1 MRKLKKSYFL
11 GVVWAVIILLAIVN
25 CFRSPSANETLAAG
39 DKDSTVVCPVL
50 ADTTLHCDN
59 QQELCTSRHRYLEK
73 RMYASPRFRDAA
85 GKPIKNRIYSVPSFH
100 ECFADLQDTQIV
112 AARKWGVSPVA
123 DRKEA
128 ELRKKELVYVGSNPY
143 YTMDEGMNRSIPYLV
158 PQAAELLQRI
168 SRNFLDSLAIKS
180 IPLHTLIVTSVLRT
194 EEDVRKL
201 RRHNVNASEQSCHR
215 YGTTFDISYN
225 RYTTVSSPDG
235 PERRAVRND
244 SLKWVLSE
252 VLRDLRGLGYCYV
265 KHEVKQGCYHITVR

>member
-1 MRKLKKSYFL
+1 MPEKDSEESS
-11 GVVWAVIILLAIVN
+11 GVADTVCSPVID
-25 CFRSPSANETLAAG
+25 TLAHA
-39 DKDSTVVCPVL
+39 DSPYGVPVR
-50 ADTTLHCDN
+50 TGRCIERRVYK
-59 QQELCTSRHRYLEK
+59 Q
-73 RMYASPRFRDAA
+73 PRFRNDA
-85 GKPIKNRIYSVPSFH
+85 GKPIRSRIYSVPSFQ
-100 ECFADLQDTQIV
+100 ECFSDLQDIQIT
-112 AARKWGVSPVA
+112 AARKWGVSPVT
-123 DRKEA
+123 DRQEA
-128 ELRKKELVYVGSNPY
+128 ERRKKELVYVGSNPF

-168 SRNFLDSLAIKS
+168 SRNFLDSLAVKG

-201 RRHNVNASEQSCHR
+201 RRYNVNASEQSCHR

-225 RYTTVSSPDG
+225 RYTTVSSPQG

-252 VLRDLRGLGYCYV
+252 VLRDLRESGYCYV

>member
-1 MRKLKKSYFL
+1 MPEKAS
-11 GVVWAVIILLAIVN
+11 
-25 CFRSPSANETLAAG
+25 E
-39 DKDSTVVCPVL
+39 DSSGESDSVCLPVTDTPVL
-50 ADTTLHCDN
+50 ADSSCDRP
-59 QQELCTSRHRYLEK
+59 SGAGRYLEK
-73 RMYASPRFRDAA
+73 RTYAPPRFKNAA
-85 GKPIKNRIYSVPSFH
+85 GVPLRSRIYSVPSFQ
-100 ECFADLQDTQIV
+100 ECFSDLQDIQII

-123 DRKEA
+123 DRQEA
-128 ELRKKELVYVGSNPY
+128 ERRKKELVYVGSNPF
-143 YTMDEGMNRSIPYLV
+143 YTMDEGMTRSIPYLV

-168 SRNFLDSLAIKS
+168 GRNFLDSLAVKG

-201 RRHNVNASEQSCHR
+201 RRYNVNATERSCHR

-225 RYTTVSSPDG
+225 RYTTVSPPQG

-252 VLRDLRGLGYCYV
+252 VLRDLRASGHCYV

>member
-1 MRKLKKSYFL
+1 MW
-11 GVVWAVIILLAIVN
+11 GIILLLAVVR
-25 CFRSPSANETLAAG
+25 CFKSPMPENASEG
-39 DKDSTVVCPVL
+39 SSGSSDSLCPLVTDTQTR
-50 ADTTLHCDN
+50 ADS
-59 QQELCTSRHRYLEK
+59 LCGRPPGAVRCMEK
-73 RMYASPRFRDAA
+73 RIYAPPRFKDAA
-85 GKPIKNRIYSVPSFH
+85 GMPVRSRIYSVPSFQ
-100 ECFADLQDTQIV
+100 ECFSDLQDIQIT

-123 DRKEA
+123 DRQEA
-128 ELRKKELVYVGSNPY
+128 EHRKKELVYVGSNPFY
-143 YTMDEGMNRSIPYLV
+143 AMDEGMNRSIPYLV

-168 SRNFLDSLAIKS
+168 SRNFLDSLAVKG

-201 RRHNVNASEQSCHR
+201 RRYNVNATERSCHR

-225 RYTTVSSPDG
+225 RYTTVSPPQG

-252 VLRDLRGLGYCYV
+252 VLRDLRESGYCYV